1 MFEQFLY
8 LKKMIKLP
16 KFTTQNMF
24 DAETHYNL
32 FMNEERFSKLLIH
45 YEVFK
50 KIKNIPGSIIECGV
64 FKGTSFSRFAMLR
77 ELIGNKKKN
86 KLVAFDVFSDEF
98 PNTNFQN
105 EKIQRKHWIKTAG
118 GSSISTNQ
126 IDKIFKKK
134 KIENYELIKGD
145 VLKTIP
151 KFIKNN
157 PKLKISLL
165 NIDIDFVETTQ
176 CVLDNFYDKVVK
188 GGIVLFDN
196 YQGVG
201 TGGTFYKGETD
212 TINKFL
218 KKINKKVIKFPF
230 FNRPSYIIK

>member
-1 MFEQFLY
+1 
-8 LKKMIKLP
+8 MIKLP

-105 EKIQRKHWIKTAG
+105 EKNRARDF
-118 GSSISTNQ
+118 NQ
-126 IDKIFKKK
+126 S
-134 KIENYELIKGD
+134 
-145 VLKTIP
+145 
-151 KFIKNN
+151 
-157 PKLKISLL
+157 SLL
-165 NIDIDFVETTQ
+165 PYLICGILMIICLILILV
-176 CVLDNFYDKVVK
+176 
-188 GGIVLFDN
+188 GGIQWGMYLQHD
-196 YQGVG
+196 
-201 TGGTFYKGETD
+201 
-212 TINKFL
+212 
-218 KKINKKVIKFPF
+218 
-230 FNRPSYIIK
+230 

>member
-1 MFEQFLY
+1 
-8 LKKMIKLP
+8 
-16 KFTTQNMF
+16 
-24 DAETHYNL
+24 
-32 FMNEERFSKLLIH
+32 MNEERFSKLLIH

-86 KLVAFDVFSDEF
+86 KLIAFDVFSDDF
-98 PNTNFQN
+98 PNTNFHN

-126 IDKIFKKK
+126 IEKIFKKK
-134 KIENYELIKGD
+134 KIKNYELIKGD

-151 KFIKNN
+151 KFVKNN

-201 TGGTFYKGETD
+201 TGGTFYKGETK

-218 KKINKKVIKFPF
+218 KKINKRVIKFPF

>member
-1 MFEQFLY
+1 
-8 LKKMIKLP
+8 MIKLP

-50 KIKNIPGSIIECGV
+50 KIKNISGSIIECGV

-77 ELIGNKKKN
+77 ELIGSSKKN
-86 KLVAFDVFSDEF
+86 KLVAFDVFSDDF

-105 EKIQRKHWIKTAG
+105 EKIQRSHWIKTAG

-126 IDKIFKKK
+126 LDKIFKKK

-151 KFIKNN
+151 KYIKNN

-201 TGGTFYKGETD
+201 TGGTFYKGETE

-218 KKINKKVIKFPF
+218 KKINKRIIKFPF